1 MGGLGKR
8 RARVNW
14 MDMTETSASSSSFEG
29 MEVVAFESRHA
40 TEMAALITRFG
51 GVPRVAPAL
60 REAPLGEDAAVWTFG
75 RELFAGRLDAV
86 IFMTGV
92 GTRRLI
98 EVLETRHARD
108 QIVPALAGI
117 TVVAR
122 GPKPVKVLR
131 ELQVPITITVPEPN
145 TWREVLEEL
154 DENPR
159 GFTLAGS
166 RVAVQEY
173 GVANENFLAALK
185 HRGAEVLRVPV
196 YQWTLPQ
203 DLQPLR
209 EAVQSL
215 VEGRAH
221 VALFTNAAQ
230 VDHLLRVAAEDG
242 AKERL
247 LEALEKV
254 VVASVGPTC
263 SETLVGHGIAIDLE
277 PVHPK
282 MGALVQETAQRA
294 KELLRKKL
302 EVRSQK
308 LEGPESRAPCPV
320 SRVPNPEPRTP
331 NPESRV
337 PSPESRAPN
346 PVSRA
351 PWEDSRFLRACRF
364 EAVDATP
371 VWLMR
376 QAGRYMK
383 EYRDLRAR
391 VPFLELCKNPAL
403 VSEVTVTAAE
413 KLGVDAAIIFADLLL
428 IVEPLGLRLEY
439 DKGEGPV
446 ISPGLRAAADIDRL
460 REVEPEQSLGYF
472 YDAIRQTRS
481 DLDPKLPLI
490 GFAGC
495 PFTLA
500 SYLIEG
506 GGSRNYRYTKA
517 LMYRDAGAWRALME
531 LLARNLAR
539 YINGQIDAGVQAVQ
553 VFDTWVGCLGPADYR
568 HYVQPYTRMMLIAVK
583 PGAPIIHFGTGTAML
598 LEAMR
603 DAGGDVIGVD
613 AHVELDEAWQRLGDG
628 VAVQGNLDPIALYGD
643 LNFIRMRARRIL
655 DQADCR
661 TGHIFNLGHGLL
673 PDTPYDHV
681 VALVKMVHD
690 ISSYQI
696 ATGHRRPPRVWKG
709 SRKNLDND

>member
-1 MGGLGKR
+1 
-8 RARVNW
+8 
-14 MDMTETSASSSSFEG
+14 MTETSAASANFDG
-29 MEVVAFESRHA
+29 LEVVTFESRYA
-40 TEMAALITRFG
+40 LEMAALIARYG

-60 REAPLGEDAAVWTFG
+60 REAPLEEDAAALALGTA
-75 RELFAGRLDAV
+75 LFAGRLDAV
-86 IFMTGV
+86 IFMTEV
-92 GTRRLI
+92 GTRRLL
-98 EVLETRHARD
+98 EVLETRHAHEK
-108 QIVPALAGI
+108 IVQALAGI

-122 GPKPVKVLR
+122 GPGPVKVLR
-131 ELQVPITITVPEPN
+131 ELNVPITIAVPEPN

-154 DENPR
+154 DENPC

-173 GVANENFLAALK
+173 GVPNEAFLAALK
-185 HRGAEVLRVPV
+185 ERGVEVRRVPV
-196 YQWTLPQ
+196 YQWTLPR

-209 EAVQSL
+209 EAIQAL
-215 VEGRAH
+215 VEGRAQ
-221 VALFTNAAQ
+221 VALFTNSAQ
-230 VDHLLRVAAEDG
+230 VEHLLRVAAEDG
-242 AKERL
+242 SKDRL

-277 PVHPK
+277 PVHPR
-282 MGALVQETAQRA
+282 MGPLVQETAQRA
-294 KELLRKKL
+294 KELLRKKS

-308 LEGPESRAPCPV
+308 SEVRSQESGARSQNLEYPESQ
-320 SRVPNPEPRTP
+320 
-331 NPESRV
+331 V
-337 PSPESRAPN
+337 PSPESRAAS
-346 PVSRA
+346 PVSRIPYA
-351 PWEDSRFLRACRF
+351 ESRPAWEDSRFLKACRF

-383 EYRDLRAR
+383 EYRNLRAR

-428 IVEPLGLRLEY
+428 IVEPLGLHLEY

-446 ISPGLRAAADIDRL
+446 ISPGLREPADIDRL
-460 REVEPEQSLGYF
+460 QEVEPEQSLGYF

-481 DLDPKLPLI
+481 DLNAKIPLI

-506 GGSRNYRYTKA
+506 GGSKNYRHTKA

-531 LLARNLAR
+531 RLARSLAR

-553 VFDTWVGCLGPADYR
+553 VFDTWVGCLGPADYGD
-568 HYVQPYTRMMLIAVK
+568 YVQPYTRMMLQAVK
-583 PGAPIIHFGTGTAML
+583 PGTPIIHFGTGTATL

-603 DAGGDVIGVD
+603 EAGGDVIGVD
-613 AHVELDEAWQRLGDG
+613 SHVELDEAWQRLGAG
-628 VAVQGNLDPIALYGD
+628 VGVQGNLDPIVLYGD
-643 LNFIRMRARRIL
+643 QNFIRMRAKRIL
-655 DQADCR
+655 DQAACR

-673 PDTPYDHV
+673 PDTPYENV

-696 ATGHRRPPRVWKG
+696 ALGRRPPRVRKG
-709 SRKNLDND
+709 GRKNLDKG